1 MKDNNAIYQRFSNN
15 MAYLDNQITKMQKQ
29 LQEEYMELYNQAI
42 PVDPKGNEVVE
53 MIEGQFTL
61 NCPVSE
67 INNRARSIR
76 DKANYINQCIDEL
89 EKTVADIPKIEDYS
103 DKDVQAFLEKVSA
116 INNRKYKERKSNQG
130 TSTVVSR
137 STRDKEDNKEST
149 NSNLPRKIVEFGR
162 TMIGTPYV
170 WGGYDPVKHGG
181 VDCSGFVSYCAK
193 KCGYDMGRQTTSTL
207 INMGKEVKRNELQIG
222 DIIFPKS
229 SHVGFYSG
237 NGKFLHSPKPGDK
250 VKEVDIYGFWRA
262 RRIFPGEG
270 GDTNYTPNSGA
281 GASSSGTTLSDY
293 YGPGNA
299 LELIERTNDPEVS
312 KVVVPQG
319 AASWS
324 TMASYLGTS
333 SSALKKL
340 NPGIT
345 ELYVGTTLYIPT
357 SCVTQARQ
365 LASKA
370 KNNVSRSIQVL
381 SDTVSTYTNND
392 MLVNSRAVVNE
403 VRATSST
410 SSNEEATP
418 FQTILNN
425 EDYIK
430 TNDLKEHKH
439 KQKARLEINYDGKVR
454 KIQTMISPIAYTE
467 TYSNAINV
475 QQTAGGW
482 FISRHGENLPQ
493 LTISGYMLDT
503 KYAPE
508 KHAFMNEFKNYMTD
522 KVNSSTGE
530 YENNAIIKIIM
541 EGVEYQGH
549 VTSINF
555 NKDANRPTVYAFSL
569 TFTCIYYKNIRDVKS
584 AVNNLAPKKSSSNS
598 RSLYL
603 GDDIATIING

>member
-1 MKDNNAIYQRFSNN
+1 MKDNNHVYQRFSNN
-15 MAYLDNQITKMQKQ
+15 MAYLDNQITRAQKQ
-29 LQEEYMELYNQAI
+29 LEEEYKDLYNQAK
-42 PVDPKGNEVVE
+42 PVDQKGNEVVE

-61 NCPVSE
+61 NCPTSE
-67 INNRARSIR
+67 INERARRIR
-76 DKANYINQCIDEL
+76 DKASYVNQCIDEL
-89 EKTVADIPKIEDYS
+89 ERTISDIPTVEDYS
-103 DKDVQAFLEKVSA
+103 DKEIEEFLEKVSA
-116 INNRKYKERKSNQG
+116 INNKKYKERKLNRDDAMPASK
-130 TSTVVSR
+130 SA
-137 STRDKEDNKEST
+137 RDKENTS
-149 NSNLPRKIVEFGR
+149 SNLPRKIVEFGR
-162 TMIGTPYV
+162 TLIGTPYV
-170 WGGYDPVKHGG
+170 WGGSDPAVHGG

-193 KCGYDMGRQTTSTL
+193 KCGYSIGRQTTTTL
-207 INMGKEVKRNELQIG
+207 IKMGKEVKRSELQIG

-250 VKEVDIYGFWRA
+250 VKEVDIYAFWRA

-270 GDTNYTPNSGA
+270 GDTNFTP
-281 GASSSGTTLSDY
+281 SSGSSGSSGVGASDY
-293 YGPGNA
+293 YGPGEA
-299 LELIERTNDPEVS
+299 LELIDRTPDPEVS

-319 AASWS
+319 AANWT

-333 SSALKKL
+333 ASTLKKL

-370 KNNVSRSIQVL
+370 KSNVSKSVRAL
-381 SDTVSTYTNND
+381 DDTVSLYTNNN
-392 MLVNSRAVVNE
+392 MIVNSRAATPTAK
-403 VRATSST
+403 ATSSST
-410 SSNEEATP
+410 NTVKEEQTP
-418 FQTILNN
+418 FQSFLNN

-430 TNDLKEHKH
+430 THDLKEHKH
-439 KQKARLEINYDGKVR
+439 KQRARLEINYDGKVR
-454 KIQTMISPIAYTE
+454 KIQTLISPISYSE

-475 QQTAGGW
+475 NQTAGGW

-508 KHAFMNEFKNYMTD
+508 KHAFMNEFKKYMTD
-522 KVNSSTGE
+522 KRNSSTGE
-530 YENNAIIKIIM
+530 YENNAIIKIVM

-555 NKDANRPTVYAFSL
+555 NKDANRPSLYAFNLS
-569 TFTCIYYKNIRDVKS
+569 FTCIYYKNIRDVQS
-584 AVNNLAPKKSSSNS
+584 AVNNLAPTKTSSKG

-603 GDDIATIING
+603 GDDIATIINSY

>member
-1 MKDNNAIYQRFSNN
+1 MKDNNHVYQRFSNN
-15 MAYLDNQITKMQKQ
+15 MAYLDNQITRAQKQ
-29 LQEEYMELYNQAI
+29 LEEEYKDLYNQAK
-42 PVDPKGNEVVE
+42 PVDQKGNEVVE

-61 NCPVSE
+61 NCPTSE
-67 INNRARSIR
+67 INERARRIR
-76 DKANYINQCIDEL
+76 DKASYVNQCIDEL
-89 EKTVADIPKIEDYS
+89 ERTISDIPTVEDYS
-103 DKDVQAFLEKVSA
+103 DKEIEEFLEKVSA
-116 INNRKYKERKSNQG
+116 INNKKYKERKLNRDDAMPASK
-130 TSTVVSR
+130 SA
-137 STRDKEDNKEST
+137 RDKENTS
-149 NSNLPRKIVEFGR
+149 SNLPRKIVEFGR
-162 TMIGTPYV
+162 TLIGTPYV
-170 WGGYDPVKHGG
+170 WGGSDPAVHGG

-193 KCGYDMGRQTTSTL
+193 KCGYSIGRQTTTTL
-207 INMGKEVKRNELQIG
+207 IKMGKEVKRSELQIG

-250 VKEVDIYGFWRA
+250 VKEVDIYAFWRA

-270 GDTNYTPNSGA
+270 GDTNFTP
-281 GASSSGTTLSDY
+281 SSGSSGSSGVGASDY
-293 YGPGNA
+293 YGPGEA
-299 LELIERTNDPEVS
+299 LELIDRTPDPEVS

-319 AASWS
+319 AANWT

-333 SSALKKL
+333 ASTLKKL

-370 KNNVSRSIQVL
+370 KSNVSKSVRAL
-381 SDTVSTYTNND
+381 DDTVSLYTNNN
-392 MLVNSRAVVNE
+392 MIVNSRAATPTAK
-403 VRATSST
+403 ATSSST
-410 SSNEEATP
+410 NTVKEEQTP
-418 FQTILNN
+418 FQSFLNN

-430 TNDLKEHKH
+430 THDLKEHKH
-439 KQKARLEINYDGKVR
+439 KQRDRLEINYDGKVR
-454 KIQTMISPIAYTE
+454 KIQTLISPISYSE

-475 QQTAGGW
+475 NQTAGGW

-508 KHAFMNEFKNYMTD
+508 KHAFMNEFKKYMTD
-522 KVNSSTGE
+522 KRNSSTGE
-530 YENNAIIKIIM
+530 YENNAIIKIVM

-555 NKDANRPTVYAFSL
+555 NKDANRPSLYAFNLS
-569 TFTCIYYKNIRDVKS
+569 FTCIYYKNIRDVQS
-584 AVNNLAPKKSSSNS
+584 AVNNLAPKQSSSKG

-603 GDDIATIING
+603 GDDIATIINSY

>member
-1 MKDNNAIYQRFSNN
+1 MKDNNHVYQRFSNN
-15 MAYLDNQITKMQKQ
+15 MAYLDNQITRAQKQ
-29 LQEEYMELYNQAI
+29 LEEEYKDLYNQAK
-42 PVDPKGNEVVE
+42 PVDQKGNEVVE

-61 NCPVSE
+61 NCPTSE
-67 INNRARSIR
+67 INERARRIR
-76 DKANYINQCIDEL
+76 DKASYVNQCIDEL
-89 EKTVADIPKIEDYS
+89 ERTISDIPTVEDYS
-103 DKDVQAFLEKVSA
+103 DKEIEEFLEKVSA
-116 INNRKYKERKSNQG
+116 INNKKYKERKLNRDDAMPASK
-130 TSTVVSR
+130 SA
-137 STRDKEDNKEST
+137 RDKENTS
-149 NSNLPRKIVEFGR
+149 SNLPRKIVEFGR
-162 TMIGTPYV
+162 TLIGTPYV
-170 WGGYDPVKHGG
+170 WGGYDPAVHGG

-193 KCGYDMGRQTTSTL
+193 KCGYSIGRQTTSTL
-207 INMGKEVKRNELQIG
+207 INMGKEVKRSELQIG

-250 VKEVDIYGFWRA
+250 VKEVDIYAFWRA

-270 GDTNYTPNSGA
+270 GDTNFTP
-281 GASSSGTTLSDY
+281 SSGSSGVGASDY
-293 YGPGNA
+293 YGPGEA
-299 LELIERTNDPEVS
+299 LELIDRTPDPEVS

-319 AASWS
+319 AANWT

-333 SSALKKL
+333 ASTLKKL

-370 KNNVSRSIQVL
+370 KSNVSKSVRAL
-381 SDTVSTYTNND
+381 DDTVSLYTNNN
-392 MLVNSRAVVNE
+392 MIVNSRAATPTAK
-403 VRATSST
+403 ATSSST
-410 SSNEEATP
+410 NTVKEEQTP
-418 FQTILNN
+418 FQSFLNN

-430 TNDLKEHKH
+430 THDLKEHKH
-439 KQKARLEINYDGKVR
+439 KQRARLEINYDGKVR
-454 KIQTMISPIAYTE
+454 KIQTLISPISYSE

-475 QQTAGGW
+475 NQTAGGW

-508 KHAFMNEFKNYMTD
+508 KHAFMNEFKKYMTD
-522 KVNSSTGE
+522 KRNSSTGE
-530 YENNAIIKIIM
+530 YENNAIIKIVM

-555 NKDANRPTVYAFSL
+555 NKDANRPSLYAFNLS
-569 TFTCIYYKNIRDVKS
+569 FTCIYYKNIRDVQS
-584 AVNNLAPKKSSSNS
+584 AVNNLAPKQSSSKG

-603 GDDIATIING
+603 GDDIATIINSY

>member
-1 MKDNNAIYQRFSNN
+1 MKDNNHVYQRFSNN
-15 MAYLDNQITKMQKQ
+15 MAYLDNQITRAQKQ
-29 LQEEYMELYNQAI
+29 LEEEYKDLYNQAK
-42 PVDPKGNEVVE
+42 PVDQKGNEVVE

-61 NCPVSE
+61 NCPTSE
-67 INNRARSIR
+67 INERARRIR
-76 DKANYINQCIDEL
+76 DKASYVNQCIDEL
-89 EKTVADIPKIEDYS
+89 ERTISDIPTVEDYS
-103 DKDVQAFLEKVSA
+103 DKEIEEFLEKVSA
-116 INNRKYKERKSNQG
+116 INNKKYKERKLNRDDAMPASK
-130 TSTVVSR
+130 SA
-137 STRDKEDNKEST
+137 RDKENTS
-149 NSNLPRKIVEFGR
+149 SNLPRKIVEFGR
-162 TMIGTPYV
+162 TLIGTPYV
-170 WGGYDPVKHGG
+170 WGGSDPAVHGG

-193 KCGYDMGRQTTSTL
+193 KCGYSIGRQTTTTL
-207 INMGKEVKRNELQIG
+207 IKMGKEVKRSELQIG

-250 VKEVDIYGFWRA
+250 VKEVDIYAFWRA

-270 GDTNYTPNSGA
+270 GDTNFTP
-281 GASSSGTTLSDY
+281 SSGSSGSSGVGASDY
-293 YGPGNA
+293 YGPGEA
-299 LELIERTNDPEVS
+299 LELIDRTPDPEVS

-319 AASWS
+319 AANWT

-333 SSALKKL
+333 ASTLKKL

-370 KNNVSRSIQVL
+370 KSNVSKSVRAL
-381 SDTVSTYTNND
+381 DDTVSLYTNNN
-392 MLVNSRAVVNE
+392 MIVNSRAATPTAK
-403 VRATSST
+403 ATSSST
-410 SSNEEATP
+410 NTVKEEQTP
-418 FQTILNN
+418 FQSFLNN

-430 TNDLKEHKH
+430 THDLKEHKH
-439 KQKARLEINYDGKVR
+439 KQRARLEINYDGKVR
-454 KIQTMISPIAYTE
+454 KIQTLISPISYSE

-475 QQTAGGW
+475 NQTAGGW

-508 KHAFMNEFKNYMTD
+508 KHAFMNEFKKYMTD
-522 KVNSSTGE
+522 KRNSSTGE
-530 YENNAIIKIIM
+530 YENNAIIKIVM

-555 NKDANRPTVYAFSL
+555 NKDANRPSLYAFNLS
-569 TFTCIYYKNIRDVKS
+569 FTCIYYKNIRDVQS
-584 AVNNLAPKKSSSNS
+584 AVNNLAPKQSSSKG

-603 GDDIATIING
+603 GDDIATIINSY